1 MPLNYRALCAHRQP
15 MDTHPN
21 CTRERATQDLFCG
34 IPTVS
39 KSCLGSRAM
48 QLQRSASQIWSL
60 RAATAKAFT
69 TVLAGFAFT
78 FTSLP
83 KIFLT
88 PALVAGFT
96 RVLILQRPGIVKM
109 PFFFT
114 SPVAS
119 SAKLSRRPDIAL
131 VLSSCLSA
139 KALTIAPFDMAL
151 APAFIAF
158 IDFIFFMAMIL
169 EQAKV

>member
-83 KIFLT
+83 KMFLT

-96 RVLILQRPGIVKM
+96 RVLILAMPGIVKM
-109 PFFFT
+109 PVFFT
-114 SPVAS
+114 SAVARAARLSRSSEHAFVIISCFSAS
-119 SAKLSRRPDIAL
+119 SLTMVPFDIAL
-131 VLSSCLSA
+131 A
-139 KALTIAPFDMAL
+139 R
-151 APAFIAF
+151 AF
-158 IDFIFFMAMIL
+158 IDFFML
-169 EQAKV
+169 F